1 MVMMIF
7 DKINVPEL
15 IQIGRIPQSWS
26 CERENTESEN
36 MLYMNAGDVTNPK
49 L

>member
-7 DKINVPEL
+7 DKINVPES

-36 MLYMNAGDVTNPK
+36 NIIVLSWWGYED
-49 L
+49 